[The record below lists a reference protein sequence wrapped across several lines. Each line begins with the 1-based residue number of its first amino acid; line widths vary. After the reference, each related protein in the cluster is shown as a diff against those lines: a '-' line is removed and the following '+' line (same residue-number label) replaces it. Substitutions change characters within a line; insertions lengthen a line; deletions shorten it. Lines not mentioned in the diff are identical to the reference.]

1 MYLDFEL
8 FDIHTKKL
16 IHINIA
22 YNVPEY
28 LIFDS
33 NLTNKKW
40 KDFDKYVNK
49 MFKKHEIDLSSV
61 LNPDTKETKGLIVK
75 ILITQEK
82 FLIINTSILAK

>member
-61 LNPDTKETKGLIVK
+61 LNPDTKETNGLTVK
-75 ILITQEK
+75 ILITYQIYHINH
-82 FLIINTSILAK
+82 LIII